1 MSGNILDEKSDI
13 KHAEFADLDD
23 IDSAAEKRLLRKV
36 DLHVVPALF
45 ALFLLAF
52 LDRVNIGNAKIFG
65 LEEELGMTGSQYS
78 IGLMVFFIPYIL
90 LEVPSNIMIRKI
102 APSTWLCGIMF
113 LWGVATIG
121 MGLIRNFGGLI
132 AMRLLLGAFE
142 AGLFPGCVYLISM
155 YYKRHE
161 LQWRMSLFFSASI
174 LAGAFGGLLA
184 YLIANLDGKGGYA
197 GWRWIFIIEGL
208 LTCVVAI
215 ALKYFV
221 VDWPE
226 TAKFLTEEERVLLS
240 RRLTA
245 DVATAKMDRLDR
257 AANKRIYG
265 DWKIWCGTLMY
276 MGALT
281 TGYASSFFLPT
292 IIKELGFTSTAAQVR
307 SIPIFIVAAVL
318 SLTVGWVADRVRHR
332 YAFIMLGVAFGTVG
346 YSICLGQ
353 NGLPT
358 GVKYMACFFI
368 TSGGYMAQP
377 VTLVWL
383 SNNVGG
389 HYKRSISSALQ
400 VGLGN
405 CGGIIASNVFISN
418 QAPLYPVGYGV
429 SLGMLLLTSITA
441 TVFLFGLKHENKMR
455 DQGKRDW
462 RLGEPDREVENMGDD
477 HPHFRFTL

>member
-1 MSGNILDEKSDI
+1 MSGDILDEKSNV
-13 KHAEFADLDD
+13 KHAEFADIGD
-23 IDSAAEKRLLRKV
+23 IDPAAEKKLLRKV

-197 GWRWIFIIEGL
+197 GWRWIFLIEGL

-226 TAKFLTEEERVLLS
+226 TSKFLTEEERVLLS

-307 SIPIFIVAAVL
+307 SIPIFVVAAVL

-383 SNNVGG
+383 SNNVG
-389 HYKRSISSALQ
+389 
-400 VGLGN
+400 
-405 CGGIIASNVFISN
+405 
-418 QAPLYPVGYGV
+418 VGYGV

-441 TVFLFGLKHENKMR
+441 TAFLFGLMHENKMR

>member
-23 IDSAAEKRLLRKV
+23 IDSAAEKKLLRKV

-113 LWGVATIG
+113 LWGG
-121 MGLIRNFGGLI
+121 
-132 AMRLLLGAFE
+132 
-142 AGLFPGCVYLISM
+142 
-155 YYKRHE
+155 
-161 LQWRMSLFFSASI
+161 I

-215 ALKYFV
+215 ILKYFV

-226 TAKFLTEEERVLLS
+226 TAKFLTEEERVLLN

-307 SIPIFIVAAVL
+307 SIPIFVVAAVL

-441 TVFLFGLKHENKMR
+441 TAFLFGLKHENKMR

>member
-1 MSGNILDEKSDI
+1 MSGDILAEKNDV
-13 KHAEFADLDD
+13 KHAEFAELDD
-23 IDSAAEKRLLRKV
+23 IDPAAEKKLLRKV
-36 DLHVVPALF
+36 DVHVVPALF

-90 LEVPSNIMIRKI
+90 LEVPSNIMIRKV

-113 LWGVATIG
+113 LWGIATIG

-161 LQWRMSLFFSASI
+161 LQWRMNLFFSASI

-184 YLIANLDGKGGYA
+184 YLIANLDGKAGYA

-208 LTCVVAI
+208 LTCVVGI
-215 ALKYFV
+215 TLKYFV

-240 RRLTA
+240 RRLA
-245 DVATAKMDRLDR
+245 GDVATAKMDRLDR
-257 AANKRIYG
+257 AASKRIYG

-292 IIKELGFTSTAAQVR
+292 IIKELGVTSTAAQVR
-307 SIPIFIVAAVL
+307 SIPIFVVAAIL
-318 SLTVGWVADRVRHR
+318 SLTVGWVADRLRHR

-358 GVKYMACFFI
+358 GVKYMACFLI

-405 CGGIIASNVFISN
+405 CGGIIASNVFISH
-418 QAPLYPVGYGV
+418 QAPLYPIGYGV

-441 TVFLFGLKHENKMR
+441 TVFLFGLIYENKMR

-462 RLGEPDREVENMGDD
+462 RLGEPDSEIENMGDD